1 MSPTLLILK
10 NYTTFKDVQKVL
22 KHFFDI
28 STGFRYK
35 KKWKRVLRPSIEM
48 SMGSTIGGL
57 ACVWNFESEE
67 ALYLVSLFD
76 LRYGITTKMK
86 CVPFSPLPWQ
96 SFVITTIP
104 LLPCLVTS
112 DESEP
117 SWLEPELELKDFQLG
132 SAWLATFFTSA
143 RN

>member
-1 MSPTLLILK
+1 MPCP
-10 NYTTFKDVQKVL
+10 
-22 KHFFDI
+22 H
-28 STGFRYK
+28 
-35 KKWKRVLRPSIEM
+35 
-48 SMGSTIGGL
+48 GSTIGGL
-57 ACVWNFESEE
+57 DCVWNFESEE

-86 CVPFSPLPWQ
+86 CVPFSPLPRQ

-117 SWLEPELELKDFQLG
+117 SWLEPELELKDFKLG
-132 SAWLATFFTSA
+132 S
-143 RN
+143 